1 MPELKINK
9 AVSRA
14 VDILEYIARQK
25 GEVTLA
31 TLSKELSLP
40 KSSVFD
46 IAHTLVEKKML
57 RFREESK
64 SYLLDLKSF
73 EIGNAYLSKNDV
85 HALAL
90 PYLKDI
96 SAQTGETVFLAVENN
111 GMIVYLDKVEGSSP
125 TRTTCA
131 IGDRNMMHCTGLG
144 KAMLATYPLEK
155 VRYITGGGS
164 LQSHTPNTRKNFLEL
179 IRDLESIR
187 ARGYS
192 IDDRED
198 NEYVFCVACPL
209 LDASGQCIAAISISC
224 IYTAAV
230 GERLSLYSRLI
241 TSAALDISQRLGYL
255 KPYLFTGD
263 SYGLF

>member
-1 MPELKINK
+1 MPELKINR

-25 GEVTLA
+25 GE
-31 TLSKELSLP
+31 
-40 KSSVFD
+40 
-46 IAHTLVEKKML
+46 I
-57 RFREESK
+57 
-64 SYLLDLKSF
+64 
-73 EIGNAYLSKNDV
+73 
-85 HALAL
+85 
-90 PYLKDI
+90 
-96 SAQTGETVFLAVENN
+96 
-111 GMIVYLDKVEGSSP
+111 
-125 TRTTCA
+125 
-131 IGDRNMMHCTGLG
+131 
-144 KAMLATYPLEK
+144 MLATYPLEK
-155 VRYITGGGS
+155 VRCITGGGS